1 MLGVVLIDY
10 YNNNYS
16 SSGFVQIIYLL
27 HLVGSL
33 LKGKWIFILK
43 SSKASKT
50 LFIKHVFT
58 LYFLLFFALITSNL
72 CYNLL
77 SDEIFSSYSQSV
89 RGTAVKPRTSN
100 FLLEEFSYLHS
111 AENDNIEDW
120 WELCNFWLEKCF
132 NIFPKIK

>member
-1 MLGVVLIDY
+1 MC
-10 YNNNYS
+10 S
-16 SSGFVQIIYLL
+16 PC
-27 HLVGSL
+27 
-33 LKGKWIFILK
+33 IFDC
-43 SSKASKT
+43 
-50 LFIKHVFT
+50 
-58 LYFLLFFALITSNL
+58 FFALITSNL

-120 WELCNFWLEKCF
+120 WELCNF
-132 NIFPKIK
+132 